1 MIIDPSHVAL
11 SIGRTQTTAAFFVDS
26 HVEPLNRADWNTRLG
41 RSAPRRTQSASPCQ
55 TRIHVGPTCISIP
68 LCQGACLFFPFLR
81 DDALIQNQWIDAYNA
96 EKGLAT
102 FSTED
107 VLPLSPNVR
116 KRDSDDPSR
125 EYKRPGSPPLKKPAT
140 VQSKFRPARPVMS
153 EEVIEDILD
162 ALPAI
167 SIHVRELKRQIAM
180 LQESNETMES
190 RILQLEKQYVYRK
203 CANAAI

>member
-1 MIIDPSHVAL
+1 
-11 SIGRTQTTAAFFVDS
+11 
-26 HVEPLNRADWNTRLG
+26 
-41 RSAPRRTQSASPCQ
+41 
-55 TRIHVGPTCISIP
+55 
-68 LCQGACLFFPFLR
+68 
-81 DDALIQNQWIDAYNA
+81 
-96 EKGLAT
+96 
-102 FSTED
+102 
-107 VLPLSPNVR
+107 
-116 KRDSDDPSR
+116 
-125 EYKRPGSPPLKKPAT
+125 
-140 VQSKFRPARPVMS
+140 MS